1 MGERYLRIGDLTE
14 RLPISR
20 PTIYRMIKKATMPK
34 PIKLGSSTVWLESE
48 IDKWM
53 KDLAEAR

>member
-1 MGERYLRIGDLTE
+1 MSDRYLKVRDLLK

-20 PTIYRMIKKATMPK
+20 PTIYRMVKRGDMPK

-48 IDKWM
+48 INDWERN
-53 KDLAEAR
+53 LASAR